1 MNIFADSTTSSS
13 IQRCNMQRCLGISQQ
28 IFVSAVCFNAFK
40 LQALI
45 SHAQGTPRVS
55 IRGLK
60 DCLILIYGAL
70 QYKMFKIV
78 FISFVMCSSYVSQFI
93 KDYHTF

>member
-13 IQRCNMQRCLGISQQ
+13 IQRCHMQRCLGISQQ
-28 IFVSAVCFNAFK
+28 IFAPAVCFNAFK

-45 SHAQGTPRVS
+45 SHAQGTPRAS

-60 DCLILIYGAL
+60 DCLILIQGAL
-70 QYKMFKIV
+70 QYKIF
-78 FISFVMCSSYVSQFI
+78 
-93 KDYHTF
+93 